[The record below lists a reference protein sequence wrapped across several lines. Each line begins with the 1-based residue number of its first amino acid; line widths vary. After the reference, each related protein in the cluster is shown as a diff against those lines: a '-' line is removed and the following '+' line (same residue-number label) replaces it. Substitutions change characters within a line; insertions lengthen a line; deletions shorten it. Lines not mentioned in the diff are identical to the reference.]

1 MDVMTSLSREMFEY
15 AIHMN
20 SIQQASEVL
29 LTHPH
34 VRTMGDI
41 LRDFS
46 PTADVRKQLVD
57 GLCQWFPER
66 NREALDRKV
75 RNWLNGENQSISKE
89 DAFAV
94 SRIFSLS
101 LEQANEFLKMAAGE
115 GIHWRN
121 PEDIV
126 WAYSIVQ
133 NLGPEESRSLLERA
147 NALCEQ
153 PMAAAISANAYTADV
168 FEKLQPVL
176 YHSQEELL
184 SFLEAQK
191 DSLGALHN
199 TAYQLFCQFMDIL
212 SKGYADGDVAALFQ
226 ELTAK
231 EKKRKETEKA
241 DREATARMEREG
253 RKLTHPLNKT
263 LDKEK
268 RLQEM
273 DGDTELYRPE
283 AMSTSEI
290 LETYL
295 YRNLV
300 PVKERGKGAAE
311 ASFSAIQRSIRQN
324 WPDEATISKM
334 KSRKKDV
341 TRKVLIL
348 LFLATDG
355 SGSDFTQDEDEEEPF
370 TQEEQFLDLYTRMNL
385 MLASCG
391 FQKLDPRNPF
401 DWMILYCISTGD
413 LWESD
418 QRLPAMLRVAF
429 PEE

>member
-1 MDVMTSLSREMFEY
+1 MDDMTSLSREMFEY
-15 AIHMN
+15 ALHVD
-20 SIQQASEVL
+20 SIQGAAQVL
-29 LTHPH
+29 LSHPH
-34 VRTMGDI
+34 VRTMDDI
-41 LRDFS
+41 LAEFAN
-46 PTADVRKQLVD
+46 TANVKKQLVD
-57 GLCQWFPER
+57 GLCQWFPESS
-66 NREALDRKV
+66 REALDRKV
-75 RNWLNGENQSISKE
+75 RNWLNGKNQSIAKE

-101 LEQANEFLKMAAGE
+101 LERANEFLKMAAGE

-121 PEDIV
+121 PEDLV

-133 NLGPEESRSLLERA
+133 NLGTEQTRLLLDQAAE
-147 NALCEQ
+147 LCQQ
-153 PMAAAISANAYTADV
+153 PAECVPIANAYTADV

-176 YHSQEELL
+176 YLSQEELL
-184 SFLEAQK
+184 SFLQTQK

-226 ELTAK
+226 EMTAK

-241 DREATARMEREG
+241 DREATARMEPEG
-253 RKLTHPLNKT
+253 WKSAQPLNRT
-263 LDKEK
+263 SEKEK
-268 RLQEM
+268 RLQET

-295 YRNLV
+295 YRSLV
-300 PVKERGKGAAE
+300 PVKERGKGSAE

-324 WPDEATISKM
+324 WPDEATLSKM
-334 KSRKKDV
+334 RSRKKDV
-341 TRKVLIL
+341 SRKALIL

-355 SGSDFTQDEDEEEPF
+355 SGSEFTLDEEEEPF

-385 MLASCG
+385 LLTSCG

-418 QRLPAMLRVAF
+418 QRLPAMLRATF